1 MSTFGVVLFILGV
14 IFVVMGVGLIFYRSL
29 KQSQAKKEAAASVD
43 QGILKTIL
51 DFVLDVLKLAAGL
64 FGEDQAS
71 KAGFAIVIIG
81 LGLIVLPFVL
91 PGFKG

>member
-1 MSTFGVVLFILGV
+1 MSIFGVVLFILGV
-14 IFVVMGVGLIFYRSL
+14 ICVIMGVGLIFYRSI
-29 KQSQAKKEAAASVD
+29 KQSQAKKDVAAKVD

-51 DFVLDVLKLAAGL
+51 DFTLEVLKLLAGL

-81 LGLIVLPFVL
+81 IGLIIIPFIL
-91 PGFKG
+91 PGF

>member
-1 MSTFGVVLFILGV
+1 MSIFGVVLFILGV
-14 IFVVMGVGLIFYRSL
+14 ICVIMGVGLIFYRSI
-29 KQSQAKKEAAASVD
+29 KQSQAKKDVAAKVD

-51 DFVLDVLKLAAGL
+51 DFTLEVLKLLAGL

-81 LGLIVLPFVL
+81 IGLIVIPFIL
-91 PGFKG
+91 PGF

>member
-1 MSTFGVVLFILGV
+1 MSIFGVVLFILGV
-14 IFVVMGVGLIFYRSL
+14 ICVIMGVGLIFYRSI
-29 KQSQAKKEAAASVD
+29 KQSQAKKDLAANVD

-51 DFVLDVLKLAAGL
+51 DFTLEVLKLVAGL

-81 LGLIVLPFVL
+81 IGLIVIPFIL
-91 PGFKG
+91 PGF